1 METFLLA
8 YMILLVFVAVT
19 VMIMAFISMYRQKK
33 GLKKDKMVSEV
44 F

>member
-19 VMIMAFISMYRQKK
+19 VMIMAFILGSYM
-33 GLKKDKMVSEV
+33 LSVV
-44 F
+44 